1 MTPTTPRRDTTVL
14 TRALG
19 RTPYYVVAGGL
30 AVIFLFPLLWNAWAS
45 VSAQPGTAQD
55 AGYGLGNYR
64 TRSTTTPACGG
75 TFSTAPSSRPSPWP

>member
-30 AVIFLFPLLWNAWAS
+30 AVIFLFPLL
-45 VSAQPGTAQD
+45 
-55 AGYGLGNYR
+55 YLI
-64 TRSTTTPACGG
+64 
-75 TFSTAPSSRPSPWP
+75 